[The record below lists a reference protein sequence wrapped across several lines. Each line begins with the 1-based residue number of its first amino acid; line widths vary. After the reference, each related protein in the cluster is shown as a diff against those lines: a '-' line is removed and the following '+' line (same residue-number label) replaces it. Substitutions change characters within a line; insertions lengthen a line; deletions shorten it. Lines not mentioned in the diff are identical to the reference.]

1 MPRHQ
6 ELTMVR
12 LTLLGTGAALMDP
25 ERAQTALLLSVGER
39 EHVLID
45 CGDGAVR
52 RLVQAGVSPSEVNTV
67 LLSHL
72 HFDHTADLATFAI
85 SGWMLNR
92 RGAFRLLGPPGTRR
106 MLGHLLEGGA
116 YDVDIRARAAY
127 PMRQANMEAL
137 RPEITEI
144 VPGVI
149 HEQDGLRILAGL
161 VDHIPEAVC
170 QCFGFRIEAAG
181 RVIAFS
187 GDTVPTATMVEL
199 ARDADVL
206 VHDCTFPEAFLE
218 HRRRSGVGTS
228 AHTSP
233 LELGRIAAEAG
244 VKLLVPSH
252 FGHFDTTS
260 PVLLRCAA
268 AHLPPEL
275 AGPHQID
282 AMVRDIRTHYAGP
295 VLPAQD
301 LMRIEL

>member
-1 MPRHQ
+1 
-6 ELTMVR
+6 MVR

-25 ERAQTALLLSVGER
+25 VRAQTALLLTLDDR

-52 RLVQAGVSPSEVNTV
+52 RLVQAGVSPSEVGTV
-67 LLSHL
+67 LLTHL

-85 SGWMLNR
+85 AGWMLNR
-92 RGAFRLLGPPGTRR
+92 KGAFRLLGPPGTRR
-106 MLGHLLEGGA
+106 MVGHLLEGGA
-116 YDVDIRARAAY
+116 YDADIRARAAY
-127 PMRQANMEAL
+127 PMRQANLEAL
-137 RPEITEI
+137 RPEVTEI
-144 VPGVI
+144 APGVI
-149 HEQDGLRILAGL
+149 HDNGRLRVRAGL
-161 VDHIPEAVC
+161 VEHVPEEIF
-170 QCFGFRIEAAG
+170 QCYGFRIEVGG

-187 GDTVPTATMVEL
+187 GDTVPTATMLDL
-199 ARDADVL
+199 ARGADVL

-218 HRRRSGVGTS
+218 HRRQSGVGTS

-282 AMVRDIRTHYAGP
+282 AMVRDIRAHYAGP

-301 LMRIEL
+301 LLRIEL

>member
-1 MPRHQ
+1 
-6 ELTMVR
+6 MVR

-25 ERAQTALLLSVGER
+25 DRAQTALLISVDDR
-39 EHVLID
+39 EHIMLD

-52 RLVQAGVSPSEVNTV
+52 RLVQAGVSPSEVGT
-67 LLSHL
+67 LLLTHL

-85 SGWMLNR
+85 AGWMLNR
-92 RGAFRLLGPPGTRR
+92 KGAFRLLGPPGTRR
-106 MLGHLLEGGA
+106 MVGHLLEGGA
-116 YDVDIRARAAY
+116 YEVDIRARAAY
-127 PMRQANMEAL
+127 RLRQSNMEAL

-144 VPGVI
+144 APGVI
-149 HEQDGLRILAGL
+149 HDDGRLRITAGL
-161 VDHIPEAVC
+161 VDHIPEEIC
-170 QCFGFRIEAAG
+170 QCYGFRIEVDG

-187 GDTVPTATMVEL
+187 GDTIPTATMRDL

-218 HRRRSGVGTS
+218 HRRKSGVGTS

-282 AMVRDIRTHYAGP
+282 AMVRDIRQHYAGP
-295 VLPAQD
+295 VLPARD
-301 LMRIEL
+301 LLRIEL